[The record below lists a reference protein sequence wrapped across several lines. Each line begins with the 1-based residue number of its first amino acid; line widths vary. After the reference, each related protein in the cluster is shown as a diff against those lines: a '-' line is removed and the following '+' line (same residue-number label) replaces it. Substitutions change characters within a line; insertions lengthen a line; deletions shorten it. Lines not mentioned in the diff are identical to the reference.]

1 MHVLVTG
8 AATALWVV
16 FAVSAAGKVR
26 GTARQ
31 RAFAASLRPLGFIP
45 ERLLRSTALAVTA
58 AEVAAV
64 AGLSCVPFGTGAAGA
79 PARLVAAA
87 ALVLAA
93 VLLAVLTGGI
103 ALALGRGA
111 TASCACFGAA
121 ERPLSRRHL
130 MRNVALLAIAVCG
143 VGLADQLPRS
153 TAELPAAVL
162 AGLGGAVVALLLV
175 RLDDIVDLFAP
186 AAAAAASRTARS

>member
-8 AATALWVV
+8 AAVALWVV
-16 FAVSAAGKVR
+16 FAVSTAGKAR
-26 GTARQ
+26 SATRQ

-45 ERLLRSTALAVTA
+45 ERLLRPTALAVTA
-58 AEVAAV
+58 AEAATV
-64 AGLSCVPFGTGAAGA
+64 LGLSLAPFGSDAIAT
-79 PARLVAAA
+79 A

-130 MRNVALLAIAVCG
+130 VRNVALLAIAVCAAA
-143 VGLADQLPRS
+143 LADQLPQS
-153 TAELPAAVL
+153 IAELPAAAL
-162 AGLGGAVVALLLV
+162 AGLGGAVVALLLI

-186 AAAAAASRTARS
+186 AAAAGASRTARS